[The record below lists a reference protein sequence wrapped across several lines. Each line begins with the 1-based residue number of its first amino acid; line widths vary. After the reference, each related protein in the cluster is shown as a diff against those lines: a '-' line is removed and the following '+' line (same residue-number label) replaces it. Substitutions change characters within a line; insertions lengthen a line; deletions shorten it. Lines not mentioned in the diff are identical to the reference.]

1 MPRLSLTSWIF
12 IAVVIGALLG
22 LFAPGLVPYIAIFG
36 DIFKYGLMM
45 LIVPLVV
52 TSMISGIA
60 SVGDVRKLGRLGLS
74 SLAYYVTTTFI
85 AVLIGLSLVNLVQ
98 PGIQPLPAT
107 QQAALTAFSSKAQP
121 PVLQDI
127 KALVQALSLG
137 DEQGQA
143 LLHKLKDAAVRG
155 LIDDD
160 KSLKKICREQVSA
173 LLLHSSIDAGRS
185 AAQRSKAEQKIARLQ
200 AKPKSWGDFAR
211 DQVRSILQ
219 NPMQAMANRNILAV
233 IFFALLLG
241 GALTTLGER
250 GQRALELFSTL
261 NDAVMKLVHLIMW
274 SAPLGVM
281 ALIAEALAQGGLQAL
296 KLLAAYSGVVVVGLA
311 LHAGLVLPSLLA
323 LLGRRNPWTYLL
335 AIRPALAISFS
346 TSSSAATLP
355 VSMQSV
361 EAAGVSPRV
370 SGFVLPLGATI
381 NMDGTALYE
390 AVAALFIAQVYGV
403 SLSPGQQIVVFLTAV
418 LAAIGAAAIPSAG
431 TVTMAMVL
439 AAVGL
444 PIEGIGLILAV
455 DRFLDMLRTSVNVWG
470 DMVGAA
476 VIEKL
481 APLSGLPSESP
492 SSASTKERV

>member
-1 MPRLSLTSWIF
+1 MRLSLTSWIF
-12 IAVVIGALLG
+12 IAVIIGGLLG
-22 LFAPGLVPYIAIFG
+22 LFAPAWVPAISIFG

-45 LIVPLVV
+45 LIIPLVV

-60 SVGDVRKLGRLGLS
+60 SLGDVRKLGRLGLTS
-74 SLAYYVTTTFI
+74 MAYYLTTTLV
-85 AVLIGLSLVNLVQ
+85 AVLIGLSLVNLLQ
-98 PGIQPLPAT
+98 PGVLTLPAA
-107 QQAALTAFSSKAQP
+107 QQEAIASFSSTAQP
-121 PVLQDI
+121 PNEQDLH
-127 KALVQALSLG
+127 ALVTRLQLERRQSQDLYA
-137 DEQGQA
+137 
-143 LLHKLKDAAVRG
+143 KLKSVAARG
-155 LIDDD
+155 FIEDDQ
-160 KSLKKICREQVSA
+160 SLKKLCHEQLSA
-173 LLLHSSIDAGRS
+173 LLLRRSLDAGRS
-185 AAQRSKAEQKIARLQ
+185 VEQRSKDKKKIAGLV
-200 AKPKSWGDFAR
+200 AKPKTWGDFAR

-219 NPMQAMANRNILAV
+219 NPIQAMANRNILAV

-250 GQRALELFSTL
+250 GRLALNFFSTL
-261 NDAVMKLVHLIMW
+261 NEAVMKLVGLVMW
-274 SAPLGVM
+274 MAPLGVM
-281 ALIAEALAQGGLQAL
+281 ALIAEALAQGGFQAL
-296 KLLAAYSGVVVVGLA
+296 KLLGAYSLVVVLGLS
-311 LHAGLVLPSLLA
+311 LHAGLVLPTVLA
-323 LLGRRNPWTYLL
+323 LLTKRKPWSYAAQL
-335 AIRPALAISFS
+335 RPALAISFS
-346 TSSSAATLP
+346 TASSAATLP

-361 EAAGVSPRV
+361 ENAGVNPRV

-470 DMVGAA
+470 DVVGAA

-481 APLSGLPSESP
+481 APL
-492 SSASTKERV
+492 AFADKSTTGADI